1 MKDLDLVGGAPMVM
15 KLLLDAGLMEGD
27 CMTVTGRTLRQNL
40 ADVEVRLDG
49 QDVVL
54 PVDRPLKPTGGILV
68 IKGNLAPEG
77 AVLKSSGATVRQHRG
92 PARVFEKEETALQ
105 AILEGKIV
113 QLLRKP
119 LWAPR
124 QYGNLG
130 AMSRCVT
137 SD

>member
-40 ADVEVRLDG
+40 ADVEVQLDG

-77 AVLKSSGATVRQHRG
+77 AVLKSSGVTVRQHRG
-92 PARVFEKEETALQ
+92 PGMREMLAV
-105 AILEGKIV
+105 
-113 QLLRKP
+113 P
-119 LWAPR
+119 PPSPAP
-124 QYGNLG
+124 
-130 AMSRCVT
+130 A
-137 SD
+137 